1 MNNDTDEKTKVYSTT
16 SNIQNTSRP
25 SSASATTTSRPKT
38 SDRPTSTP
46 HTPHT
51 TSPNK
56 VPKNA
61 HSNNYIKQY
70 MLYKAQEKD
79 FGALDILQQPSPS
92 LPSIHK
98 NRPTDATTLTNRN
111 EEDEEGQNYDPS
123 EMAEEEEDDEGYLSD
138 DVRHYYRH

>member
-1 MNNDTDEKTKVYSTT
+1 
-16 SNIQNTSRP
+16 
-25 SSASATTTSRPKT
+25 
-38 SDRPTSTP
+38 
-46 HTPHT
+46 
-51 TSPNK
+51 
-56 VPKNA
+56 
-61 HSNNYIKQY
+61 